1 MNCRELE
8 KLIDD
13 YGDYIYSFCL
23 KLMRDKTSAEELY
36 QNTFL
41 KAVELQEKI
50 EVENARNYII
60 GISIKLWKNQKRKQ
74 AVRNKIAF
82 FISSD
87 DKNYVEKNFDKT
99 DIEGDY
105 IKREVENSVAEIIE
119 KMNDKIKLP
128 IIMFYNLEMSIDDIS
143 KVLKIPS
150 GTVKSRLS
158 KGRGLV
164 KDSILK
170 EERVCK
176 EMI

>member
-23 KLMRDKTSAEELY
+23 KLTRDKTLADELY

-41 KAVELQEKI
+41 KAVEIQEKI
-50 EVENARNYII
+50 EIKNARNYII
-60 GISIKLWKNQKRKQ
+60 GISIKLWKNQRRKQ
-74 AVRNKIAF
+74 AIRNKIAF

-87 DKNYVEKNFDKT
+87 DKEYVEKSFDKT

-105 IKREVENSVAEIIE
+105 IKREVESNVANIIE
-119 KMNDKIKLP
+119 KMSEKIKLP

-143 KVLKIPS
+143 KVLKIPI
-150 GTVKSRLS
+150 GTVKSRLN
-158 KGRGLV
+158 KGRNLV
-164 KDSILK
+164 KESILK
-170 EERVCK
+170 EEEEWK
-176 EMI
+176 KMI